1 MDSRLRGNDIRS
13 AGMTKGKKIGEKFFE
28 IFVAIGREVG

>member
-1 MDSRLRGNDIRS
+1 
-13 AGMTKGKKIGEKFFE
+13 MTEKRWVPEREIFFE